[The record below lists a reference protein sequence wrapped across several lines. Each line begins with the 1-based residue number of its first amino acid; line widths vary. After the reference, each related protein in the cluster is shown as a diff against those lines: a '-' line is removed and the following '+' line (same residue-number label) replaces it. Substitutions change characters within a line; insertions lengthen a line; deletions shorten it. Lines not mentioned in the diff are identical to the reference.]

1 MNLKIEEFE
10 NLQRENDENSD
21 KLNNLY
27 KIEIIDEEG
36 FAIKNRIE

>member
-27 KIEIIDEEG
+27 KIEIIDEES